1 MKRLLPIILLTLA
14 CAGLARAQFHSGSRR
29 GDAGTT
35 EVKTAREMPSGN
47 TVAPLWENPRMFGKD
62 VFTFARVRYASGAAG
77 GAFGGGA
84 GWDTDAP
91 DSDLN
96 LSYRLQQMTAIKVD
110 PNGRFVDL
118 TDPAL
123 SEYPWLYIAEP
134 GSMYFTPDEV
144 AALRKYLQNGGF
156 LMLDDFWGDAAWK
169 NVQYYMKKVLPTRNF
184 VEVPMDH
191 PLYHCV
197 FEIQAKGQIPN
208 MNTAIDSEQT
218 GVTYERNHDGEVK
231 TVHHRGIFDEK
242 GRLMVLAT
250 HNTDTGEGW
259 ESEGVNDY
267 FFRNFSERIAY
278 PLGINII
285 FYVMTH

>member
-1 MKRLLPIILLTLA
+1 MTRPISFAAVYLA
-14 CAGLARAQFHSGSRR
+14 LAGLAWAQFHSGSRR
-29 GDAGTT
+29 GDANGSD
-35 EVKTAREMPSGN
+35 VKTAREMPSGN
-47 TVAPLWENPRMFGKD
+47 TVAPNWENPKMFAKD
-62 VFTFARVRYASGAAG
+62 VFTFARVRYASGFAG
-77 GAFGGGA
+77 GFNGGGA

-96 LSYRLQQMTAIKVD
+96 LSYRLQQMTAMKVD

-118 TDPAL
+118 TDPEL
-123 SEYPWLYIAEP
+123 SNFPWLYIAEP
-134 GSMYFTPDEV
+134 GSLYFTPDEV
-144 AALRKYLQNGGF
+144 VALRKYLQNGGF
-156 LMLDDFWGDAAWK
+156 LMFDDFWGDQAWK
-169 NVQYYMKKVLPTRNF
+169 NVQYYMKKVLPPRNF
-184 VEVPMDH
+184 VAVPLDH
-191 PLYHCV
+191 ALYPCV
-197 FEIQAKGQIPN
+197 FEIQNKGQIPN
-208 MNTAIDSEQT
+208 MNDAIDSEQT
-218 GVTYERNHDGEVK
+218 GITYERNHDGEVK

-267 FFRNFSERIAY
+267 FFRNFSEKIAY